1 MDRRTARETAFLML
15 FEREFKKDEAGG
27 QSQDRPGE
35 SAGDMLAFERDYR
48 GIEEDEFTDRL
59 YYGVIDKTEEI
70 DQIIRNHSV
79 GWKTKRMSNVSI
91 TIMRMALYEMMFM
104 EDIPYI
110 VSINEAVELAKKYED
125 EKMPGFINGILN
137 AASEGLGLKEKQ

>member
-15 FEREFKKDEAGG
+15 SEREFKKD
-27 QSQDRPGE
+27 E

>member
-15 FEREFKKDEAGG
+15 FEREFKKN
-27 QSQDRPGE
+27 E

-48 GIEEDEFTDRL
+48 GIEENEFTDRL

-70 DQIIRNHSV
+70 DKIIHEHSV
-79 GWKTKRMSNVSI
+79 GWKVKRMSNVSVN
-91 TIMRMALYEMMFM
+91 IMRVALYEMMFM
-104 EDIPYI
+104 EDVPAI

-137 AASEGLGLKEKQ
+137 SAADSLGMKPKQ

>member
-15 FEREFKKDEAGG
+15 FEREFKKD
-27 QSQDRPGE
+27 E